1 MNKTILIICFIAFI
15 CIVGR
20 LIGHFFDI
28 PISYY
33 LPIIIWFIAL
43 ALFDLLL
50 ERNHKNTFLNIL
62 KE

>member
-1 MNKTILIICFIAFI
+1 MNKSILIICFIAFI
-15 CIVGR
+15 CVIGR

-43 ALFDLLL
+43 ALFDLFL
-50 ERNHKNTFLNIL
+50 ERKPKSMFLKIFDN
-62 KE
+62 